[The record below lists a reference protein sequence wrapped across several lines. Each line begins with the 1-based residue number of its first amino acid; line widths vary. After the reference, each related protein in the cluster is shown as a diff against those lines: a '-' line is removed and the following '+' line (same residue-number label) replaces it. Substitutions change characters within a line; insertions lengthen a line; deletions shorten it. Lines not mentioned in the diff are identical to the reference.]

1 MLTMMSAN
9 DIPKTLLEAVKFFS
23 DYENCRTFM
32 VEARWP
38 DGKVKCP
45 LCGSDHVTYM
55 ENTRRWKCYGK
66 HPRAQFTLKVGTIF
80 EDSPIPLEKW
90 LPALW
95 LIVNCKNGISSYEVA
110 RGLGITQKSA
120 WFMLHRLRLA
130 MRSGELGKMS
140 GEVEVDETFIG
151 GKAQNMHPEKRK
163 KQITGRGAK
172 GKTAVL
178 GILPRGGEVRAHV
191 ISNVRKPTL
200 ESVIHRNVTPNSAIY
215 SDALPSYEDLGMWYM
230 HETVD
235 HAIEYVRGQVHTN
248 GLENFWSLLKRG
260 IKGTYVSIEPFH
272 LESYLDEEVFR
283 FNNRDNKEIGDPG
296 RFRVALAQIVG
307 KRLTYDEL
315 IGKAALE
322 KQRHMLN

>member
-1 MLTMMSAN
+1 MMSAN
-9 DIPKTLLEAVKFFS
+9 DTPKTLLEAVEFFS
-23 DYENCRTFM
+23 NYENCHNFM

-38 DGKVKCP
+38 DGIVECP
-45 LCGSDHVTYM
+45 TCGSDHVTYM
-55 ENTRRWKCYGK
+55 VNIRRWKCYGK

-95 LIVNCKNGISSYEVA
+95 LIVNCKNGISSYEVG
-110 RGLGITQKSA
+110 RGLGVTQKTA

-130 MRSGELGKMS
+130 MRSGEFGPMS

-151 GKAQNMHPEKRK
+151 GKSQNMHADKRK
-163 KQITGRGAK
+163 QQITGRGAK
-172 GKTAVL
+172 GKAAVL
-178 GILPRGGEVRAHV
+178 GLLRRGGEVRTEV
-191 ISNVRKPTL
+191 IPNRKKPTL
-200 ESVIHRNVTPNSAIY
+200 EAMVHQNILPNSHVY
-215 SDALPSYEDLGMWYM
+215 TDAFDSYDDLGMWYI
-230 HETVD
+230 HEAVD
-235 HAIEYVRGQVHTN
+235 HAVEYVRGRVHTN

-272 LESYLDEEVFR
+272 LESYLDEETFR
-283 FNNRDNKEIGDPG
+283 YNNRDNVEVGDPG

-315 IGKAALE
+315 IGRAALE
-322 KQRHMLN
+322 KQRHTLN

>member
-1 MLTMMSAN
+1 MMSAN
-9 DIPKTLLEAVKFFS
+9 DTPKTLLEAVKFFA
-23 DYENCRTFM
+23 DYENCRSFM

-45 LCGSDHVTYM
+45 LCSSDHVTYM
-55 ENTRRWKCYGK
+55 ANTRRWKCYGK

-95 LIVNCKNGISSYEVA
+95 LIVNCKNGISSYEVGRA
-110 RGLGITQKSA
+110 LGVTQKSA

-130 MRSGELGKMS
+130 MRSGELGMMS

-151 GKAQNMHPEKRK
+151 GKAQNMHEDRRK
-163 KQITGRGAK
+163 QQIKGRGAK
-172 GKTAVL
+172 GKAAVL
-178 GILPRGGEVRAHV
+178 GILRRGGEVRAQV
-191 ISNVRKPTL
+191 IPNRRKPTL
-200 ESVIHRNVTPNSAIY
+200 EAMVHENISPNSVVY
-215 SDALPSYEDLGMWYM
+215 TDALPSYEDLAMWYV
-230 HETVD
+230 HEAVD
-235 HAIEYVRGQVHTN
+235 HAVEYVRGQIHTN

-260 IKGTYVSIEPFH
+260 IKGTYVSVEPFH
-272 LESYLDEEVFR
+272 LERYLDEEVFR
-283 FNNRDNKEIGDPG
+283 FNNRDNEEIGDPG

>member
-1 MLTMMSAN
+1 MMSAN
-9 DIPKTLLEAVKFFS
+9 DTPKTLLEAVKFFS
-23 DYENCRTFM
+23 NYENCRSFM

-55 ENTRRWKCYGK
+55 ANTRRWKCYGK

-95 LIVNCKNGISSYEVA
+95 LIVNCKNGISSYEVG
-110 RGLGITQKSA
+110 RGLGVTQKTA

-130 MRSGELGKMS
+130 MRSGELGMMS

-151 GKAQNMHPEKRK
+151 GKAQNMHEDKRK
-163 KQITGRGAK
+163 RQIKGRGAK
-172 GKTAVL
+172 GKAAVL
-178 GILPRGGEVRAHV
+178 GILRRGGEVRAQV
-191 ISNVRKPTL
+191 IPNRRKPTL
-200 ESVIHRNVTPNSAIY
+200 EAMVHENIAPNSAIY
-215 SDALPSYEDLGMWYM
+215 TDALPSYEDLSMWYV
-230 HETVD
+230 HEAVD
-235 HAIEYVRGQVHTN
+235 HAVEYVRGQVHTN
-248 GLENFWSLLKRG
+248 GLENFWGLLKRG
-260 IKGTYVSIEPFH
+260 IKGTYVSVEPFH
-272 LESYLDEEVFR
+272 LERYLDEEVFR
-283 FNNRDNKEIGDPG
+283 FNNRNNEEIGDPG

-315 IGKAALE
+315 TGKAALE